1 MKKLLTLIFLSMLF
15 FAGCQKKDLVDIS
28 HYRLKCANNNET
40 ACAQYLF
47 LKSWQDVKKESF
59 TTNLEHQE
67 WNYWKDRYL
76 DKIQTPDDAYV
87 AIETMLTSL
96 DDPYT
101 RFLTP
106 DELEDQNM
114 NISSQL
120 SGIGVVISSAT
131 GKIVVEDVI
140 PNSPAEKN
148 GIKIGD
154 IIMKID
160 GTSTSGLDIRVV
172 AKMIRGEIGTAVT
185 LSVLRNDAIV
195 EKKIVRDNIIIKAVE
210 YKMLDDEIAYIKIS
224 TFMSQATSA
233 EFLNA
238 LQQTKE
244 AKAMVIDLRGNQGG
258 LLQNATFIANIL
270 LRKGK
275 IVSVVKKNNVRETV
289 TVKPAGMH
297 VDKPMVVLTNGLSAS
312 AGEILA
318 AALQEN
324 DRAVLVGEKTYGKGL
339 IQRIMPLPMNT
350 AMNVT
355 IAKYLTPDGHDINK
369 NGIQPDYQIKLDE
382 KAFLAGKDN
391 QLEKAIAIL
400 NEQK

>member
-1 MKKLLTLIFLSMLF
+1 
-15 FAGCQKKDLVDIS
+15 
-28 HYRLKCANNNET
+28 
-40 ACAQYLF
+40 
-47 LKSWQDVKKESF
+47 
-59 TTNLEHQE
+59 
-67 WNYWKDRYL
+67 
-76 DKIQTPDDAYV
+76 
-87 AIETMLTSL
+87 
-96 DDPYT
+96 
-101 RFLTP
+101 
-106 DELEDQNM
+106 
-114 NISSQL
+114 
-120 SGIGVVISSAT
+120 
-131 GKIVVEDVI
+131 
-140 PNSPAEKN
+140 
-148 GIKIGD
+148 
-154 IIMKID
+154 
-160 GTSTSGLDIRVV
+160 
-172 AKMIRGEIGTAVT
+172 MIRGEIGSAVT

-289 TVKPAGMH
+289 KVQPAGMH